1 MSKSLTAG
9 KPWRV
14 ILIFAIPLL
23 IGNVVQQ
30 MYQVIDA
37 VVVGRNLGV
46 DALAAVGSTGG
57 IFFLLIGF
65 SWGMTTGFAIPT
77 AQAFGAEDPAAV
89 RRSVAAGTT
98 LTALTGLAVT
108 AIGVLSVRAFLQLLQ
123 TPASLLEEATTFAT
137 VSFSGALAIMF
148 FNYLSAILR
157 ARGDSTTPLVF
168 LIISSVVN
176 MGLVLL
182 FVRYLGL
189 GVGGAAGATVSAQ
202 ALSVVL
208 CLIYIYRAVPALRVS
223 KADLLACGPDMMPHL
238 RLGLPMGF
246 QTSIIA
252 IGALAVQVR
261 LNLLGPEAV
270 AAYTT
275 AMRVDG
281 LATAFLASL
290 GLAASTFV
298 AQNYGARLFDRI
310 RVGIRQSLAIGIA
323 TALLLAFLLITFG
336 TVFVR
341 AFVGTGNDEVVGM
354 AHSFLVINGSFYW
367 VVSILFITRG
377 GLQGIG
383 RMTIPTLSGVLEL
396 ALRVAAAVFLGGL
409 FGFVGVAWASPL
421 AWIGA
426 TLLLVPAW
434 LRALKRLRA
443 RTDGC
448 ESEDE
453 VRAAREVDADR
464 SLGSSLMP
472 ADEPQDLDEP
482 RVNDG
487 SEVAQF
493 PDPIQPSLNEVIE
506 PDLKEKEA
514 PCTCGH

>member
-23 IGNVVQQ
+23 VGNVVQQ

-77 AQAFGAEDPAAV
+77 AQAFGAKDPAGV
-89 RRSVAAGTT
+89 RRSVAAGTV
-98 LTALTGLAVT
+98 LTALAGLVVT
-108 AIGVLSVRAFLQLLQ
+108 AIGVLSARAFLQLLQ
-123 TPASLLEEATTFAT
+123 TPPTLLDEATTFAT

-182 FVRYLGL
+182 FVRHLGL
-189 GVGGAAGATVSAQ
+189 GVGGAAGATVAAQ
-202 ALSVVL
+202 ALSVLL
-208 CLIYIYRAVPALRVS
+208 CLAYIYRAVPGLRVS
-223 KADLLACGPDMMPHL
+223 RADLRACGPDMMPHL

-261 LNLLGPEAV
+261 LNLLGPDAV

-275 AMRVDG
+275 ATRVDG

-310 RVGIRQSLAIGIA
+310 RVGVRQSLIMGVV

-341 AFVGTGNDEVVGM
+341 AFVGAGNDEVVGM

-367 VVSILFITRG
+367 VVSIMFIVRG
-377 GLQGIG
+377 GMQGIG

-396 ALRVAAAVFLGGL
+396 VLRVAAAVFLGGVL
-409 FGFVGVAWASPL
+409 GFVGVAWASPL

-434 LRALKRLRA
+434 LQALKRLRA
-443 RTDGC
+443 RTDGR

-453 VRAAREVDADR
+453 VTAHGESEAGEGPNPTPA
-464 SLGSSLMP
+464 S
-472 ADEPQDLDEP
+472 ADEPQEEEP
-482 RVNDG
+482 LADG
-487 SEVAQF
+487 TEEAQF
-493 PDPIQPSLNEVIE
+493 PNPMQPSLNEVIE
-506 PDLKEKEA
+506 PRPKSRGRET
-514 PCTCGH
+514 PCECGR